1 VRDDDPVIEQTE
13 TQILVQV
20 VVPVPAADLFALLAD
35 PRRHAEIDG
44 SGLVQGDVDAQPV
57 TAVGQSFTMQQS
69 DPRRGDYRT
78 DNEVIA
84 YEPDR
89 LIAWSTADAGQPPA
103 GVRWRWQLDPAGPG
117 RTTVVHTYDW
127 TNVSDPEVLAAGA
140 FPRVPAVAL
149 RQSIRRLVALA
160 AAG

>member
-1 VRDDDPVIEQTE
+1 MIEQTE

-20 VVPVPAADLFALLAD
+20 VVPVPAAALFELLAD

-44 SGLVQGDVDAQPV
+44 SGRVMGDVDARPI
-57 TAVGQSFTMQQS
+57 TATGQVFTMAMS
-69 DPRRGDYRT
+69 DPTRGDYRT
-78 DNEVIA
+78 DNEVLA
-84 YEPDR
+84 LEPDR
-89 LIAWSTADAGQPPA
+89 LIAWSSTEAGQPQI

-127 TNVSDPEVLAAGA
+127 TNVSDPEAGA

-160 AAG
+160 AG

>member
-1 VRDDDPVIEQTE
+1 VIEQTE

-20 VVPVPAADLFALLAD
+20 VVDVPAANLFALLAD

-44 SGLVQGDVDAQPV
+44 SGLVMGDVAARPI
-57 TAVGQSFTMQQS
+57 TAVGQVFTMAMS
-69 DPRRGDYRT
+69 DPSRGDYRT
-78 DNEVIA
+78 DNEVLA
-84 YEPDR
+84 FEPDR

-127 TNVSDPEVLAAGA
+127 TNVTDPELLAAGS
-140 FPRVPAVAL
+140 FPRVPAVAM
-149 RQSIRRLVALA
+149 RHSIRRLVALA
-160 AAG
+160 RG

>member
-1 VRDDDPVIEQTE
+1 MIEQTE

-20 VVPVPAADLFALLAD
+20 VVPVPAAALFALLAD

-44 SGLVQGDVDAQPV
+44 SGLVQGDVGAQPV
-57 TAVGQSFTMQQS
+57 TAVGQSFLMRMS
-69 DPRRGDYRT
+69 DAGRGDYRT

-84 YEPDR
+84 YEPGR
-89 LIAWSTADAGQPPA
+89 IIAWATAEAGQPQA

-127 TNVSDPEVLAAGA
+127 TNVSDPGLGA
-140 FPRVPAVAL
+140 FPRVPAVAM

-160 AAG
+160 AG